1 MDKQLKANLEKLALR
16 DNAIMRVIK
25 SSEISHVVA
34 ETSRGT
40 LTLKLPFKGTAT
52 DYTFILDA
60 VPFAEQ
66 ENKELMVLFSGV
78 IINTLTI

>member
-16 DNAIMRVIK
+16 DNAIMRIIK
-25 SSEISHVVA
+25 SSAISHVVA

-40 LTLKLPFKGTAT
+40 LTLKLPFKGNAD
-52 DYTFILDA
+52 DYIFVLDA
-60 VPFAEQ
+60 VPFSEV
-66 ENKELMVLFSGV
+66 ENKELMLLFAGV